1 MMNSNYWLYFKN
13 FFSIECIFNHRLLFQ
28 VRKGKSGQY
37 LTKPDIVVCTPGRL
51 VDHLQRTPG
60 FSLKSLRYLIIDE
73 ADR

>member
-1 MMNSNYWLYFKN
+1 MTNSNYWFDFEQCFSVLMYFN
-13 FFSIECIFNHRLLFQ
+13 VLLSFQ
-28 VRKGKSGQY
+28 VRKGKAGQY